1 MAKTTMFNNKNSRN
15 STMNKTITVKYGPDS
30 FSPEVP
36 TGFTVGD
43 LKNDERIQTAL
54 GFGDN
59 INVLIDGVVQGDG
72 VVIPPLACVKVET
85 AANQKAA

>member
-1 MAKTTMFNNKNSRN
+1 
-15 STMNKTITVKYGPDS
+15 MNKTITVKYGPDS
-30 FSPEVP
+30 FTTEVP
-36 TGFTVGD
+36 ASFTVGD
-43 LKNDERIQTAL
+43 IKKDAKIQTAL

-72 VVIPPLACVKVET
+72 VVIPSLACIKVET